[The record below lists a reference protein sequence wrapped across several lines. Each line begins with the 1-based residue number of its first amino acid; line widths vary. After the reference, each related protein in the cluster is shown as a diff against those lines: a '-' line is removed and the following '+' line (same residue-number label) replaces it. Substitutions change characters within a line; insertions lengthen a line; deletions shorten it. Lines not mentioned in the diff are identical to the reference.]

1 MLLMLYI
8 ICVYIYIYIY
18 IYTQEMWLFE
28 ISWYKFI
35 KALSLQEIARV
46 SLFMLRG
53 GLQRRIQ
60 DRVKHLRQS
69 VLTA

>member
-1 MLLMLYI
+1 MLYI
-8 ICVYIYIYIY
+8 ILHIYIYIYIY

-35 KALSLQEIARV
+35 KALSLQEIAQV
-46 SLFMLRG
+46 SLFMLSG

>member
-1 MLLMLYI
+1 
-8 ICVYIYIYIY
+8 
-18 IYTQEMWLFE
+18 MWLFE

-35 KALSLQEIARV
+35 KALSLQEIAQV
-46 SLFMLRG
+46 SLFMLSG

>member
-1 MLLMLYI
+1 MLYI
-8 ICVYIYIYIY
+8 ILHIYIYIY

-35 KALSLQEIARV
+35 KALSLQELARV